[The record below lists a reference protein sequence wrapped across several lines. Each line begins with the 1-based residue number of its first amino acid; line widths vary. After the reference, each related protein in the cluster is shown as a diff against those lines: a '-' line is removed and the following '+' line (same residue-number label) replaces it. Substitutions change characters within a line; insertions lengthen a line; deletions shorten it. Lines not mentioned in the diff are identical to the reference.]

1 MKINLLL
8 RRTLALGVALA
19 CGLAG
24 ARAQNFSLPWHTT
37 DGGGGAST
45 GGAFALTGTIGQPE
59 AGAPLS
65 GGAFSLSGG
74 FWALPVAVQMP
85 GAPLLSVSLSNG
97 LVIVSWPWSTNAWR
111 LERTTAFAAEPS
123 STVWTTVPLPY
134 QTNAAR
140 VFITTPPVGAAY
152 YRLQFP

>member
-1 MKINLLL
+1 MKTNSIL
-8 RRTLALGVALA
+8 RSLALGTLL
-19 CGLAG
+19 LAG
-24 ARAQNFSLPWHTT
+24 ADHAGAQGLAMERHVSA
-37 DGGGGAST
+37 GGGGAST
-45 GGAFALTGTIGQPE
+45 GGAFALTGTVGQPD

-111 LERTTAFAAEPS
+111 LERTTAFAPEPS